1 MVSPRRDGR
10 VRAIPIIQKLM
21 TSICVYIS
29 LQPHWCKQLITCIH
43 YLPVRKNIHYL
54 SSHLPTQGHL
64 DSGSRAGREPRS
76 PFHPFARCRPPLPAL
91 LASALCQRPSHARGA
106 ASLAP
111 GACRRA
117 SPAHCSQQPAF
128 RRERSRARCSEHPLQ
143 PEQAF
148 RRERSRACTPA
159 GADTGRRTAAP
170 SPTGLF

>member
-1 MVSPRRDGR
+1 MYLRSLGNR
-10 VRAIPIIQKLM
+10 KCLNL
-21 TSICVYIS
+21 TSR
-29 LQPHWCKQLITCIH
+29 HIH
-43 YLPVRKNIHYL
+43 
-54 SSHLPTQGHL
+54 QGHL

-91 LASALCQRPSHARGA
+91 LVPALCQRPSHARGA

-111 GACRRA
+111 GARRRA
-117 SPAHCSQQPAF
+117 SPAHCSQQLAF

-159 GADTGRRTAAP
+159 GAHTGRRRPAPRRKARRPDVEHIRVGSRPQPNGERIRFILQRWRFTACQ
-170 SPTGLF
+170 G